1 MFEKLH
7 FREKVRLDCFPR
19 IRMEKFR
26 IRILN
31 HIENFR
37 IQDQDPYNNSYDQ
50 SHSFN
55 FIYSNFFT
63 LHSTI
68 KLLNT
73 RITTTSTKC
82 QYHAAASNPKW
93 CAGLNSKFKCRIK
106 HGFGLDSGHALNQK
120 IVIKNSPA
128 FLFTYN
134 RLTNS
139 RCKPCWMIGCIPD

>member
-73 RITTTSTKC
+73 RITTQHQQNANTMPQPRT
-82 QYHAAASNPKW
+82 QNGAQ
-93 CAGLNSKFKCRIK
+93 G
-106 HGFGLDSGHALNQK
+106 
-120 IVIKNSPA
+120 
-128 FLFTYN
+128 
-134 RLTNS
+134 
-139 RCKPCWMIGCIPD
+139 